1 MRWKPKP
8 LRVKI
13 RRALW
18 TIKFEKPP
26 GNQDLHGRCFHN
38 QRTIYVRVDNYY
50 KESLIHETV
59 HAAIPWAS
67 EAEVCDAERA
77 ISEIL
82 AKIA

>member
-38 QRTIYVRVDNYY
+38 QRTIYVRPDECIVGT
-50 KESLIHETV
+50 SIHEIG
-59 HAAIPWAS
+59 HAVMPWAS
-67 EAEVCDAERA
+67 EEEINELESV
-77 ISEIL
+77 ISTIL
-82 AKIA
+82 QRLT